1 MWLDGVPRTG
11 IFIMSLATAVASVST
26 ILILLGELRLD
37 VYISLYI
44 LSYYVLRALFS
55 PFPRAVD
62 RRLRISD
69 VLFFIVFSIIVAYRV
84 LLIIAPEVLMG
95 WLVCV

>member
-1 MWLDGVPRTG
+1 LDGVPRTS
-11 IFIMSLATAVASVST
+11 IFIVSLATAIALIST
-26 ILILLGELRLD
+26 ILIILGELRLD

-44 LSYYVLRALFS
+44 LAYYVLRALYS

-84 LLIIAPEVLMG
+84 MLIIAPEVLME
-95 WLVCV
+95 WLAAV